1 MSAKEVQATVSK
13 VIDERDQLAAERE
26 QLKQVVEAARRE
38 RVLAI
43 DERDKLL
50 HRCVCVCVF
59 VCLLMFFVICLLC
72 TLLMFV
78 FADIIC
84 SSYRWSVMKL
94 LLS

>member
-1 MSAKEVQATVSK
+1 MQATVSK

-50 HRCVCVCVF
+50 HRCVCLF